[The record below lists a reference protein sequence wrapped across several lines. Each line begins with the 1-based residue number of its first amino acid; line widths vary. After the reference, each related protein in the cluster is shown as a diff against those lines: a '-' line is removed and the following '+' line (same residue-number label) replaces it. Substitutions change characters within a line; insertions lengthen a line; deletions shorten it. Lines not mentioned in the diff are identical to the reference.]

1 MKHYD
6 PHTYRYPRTSME
18 AFGCDATQAR
28 AGWKYTNWQQ
38 IIVNGVAVGVM
49 AATMVAL
56 MLAYFDVLVK

>member
-28 AGWKYTNWQQ
+28 AGWKYINWQQ